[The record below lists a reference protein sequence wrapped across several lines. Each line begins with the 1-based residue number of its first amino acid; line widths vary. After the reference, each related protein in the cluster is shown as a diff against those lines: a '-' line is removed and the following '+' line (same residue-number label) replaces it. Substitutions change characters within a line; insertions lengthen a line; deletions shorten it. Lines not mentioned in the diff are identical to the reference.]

1 MKIKT
6 SAAVTLLVGLVVAA
20 GVAWWV
26 RSDAGPQAR
35 SPQTGISSTV
45 SLPSQAVAVAREK
58 AARSRDK
65 RGLVENDA
73 LIPRTGMP
81 EKDAVLSALDDA
93 RARAKSAAKTA
104 KDAGRVAASRNPA
117 ERVIAGPDAP
127 LSRAAVER
135 QQAERETKLF
145 FNAAKL
151 DESTREQ
158 MLQLVED
165 RNRESYEILKTG
177 PAQGMSQEE
186 ITRLRAEVADKFR
199 TQITDI
205 VGEEQSA
212 RYFELQNAARFA
224 PIAED
229 FAARCEVQGEPVA
242 PSVIADIALNLSI
255 NLPHPKAP
263 AAPVLPNGVPVN
275 EFEAFKEAAK
285 VLTPGQLL
293 AFKKL
298 WAERPYPTR

>member
-1 MKIKT
+1 
-6 SAAVTLLVGLVVAA
+6 
-20 GVAWWV
+20 
-26 RSDAGPQAR
+26 
-35 SPQTGISSTV
+35 
-45 SLPSQAVAVAREK
+45 
-58 AARSRDK
+58 
-65 RGLVENDA
+65 
-73 LIPRTGMP
+73 
-81 EKDAVLSALDDA
+81 
-93 RARAKSAAKTA
+93 
-104 KDAGRVAASRNPA
+104 
-117 ERVIAGPDAP
+117 
-127 LSRAAVER
+127 
-135 QQAERETKLF
+135 
-145 FNAAKL
+145 
-151 DESTREQ
+151 